1 MSQTAPRRSLI
12 QLTTALI
19 LRLMGWRFQGELPLP
34 AKCVLIGA
42 PHTSNWDILYTFLL
56 MGASR
61 RRFRWVA
68 KHTLFRGMGGVILK
82 WLGGIP
88 VRRDA
93 RHNFV
98 DQMAEIFRKSERLV
112 LAIVPEGT
120 RSKAEYWKTGFYYIA
135 REAGVPVLMGFVDF
149 SRKITG
155 IGPALIP
162 SGDITADFD
171 IIRAF
176 YSGKTG
182 RDPEKQGPV
191 RLK

>member
-1 MSQTAPRRSLI
+1 M
-12 QLTTALI
+12 
-19 LRLMGWRFQGELPLP
+19 
-34 AKCVLIGA
+34 
-42 PHTSNWDILYTFLL
+42 
-56 MGASR
+56 
-61 RRFRWVA
+61 
-68 KHTLFRGMGGVILK
+68 
-82 WLGGIP
+82 
-88 VRRDA
+88 RRDA